1 MDYKTLSVKTFIEDM
16 NGKEVMMKSVPSLT
30 KYPLKLFYKKTV
42 GDIVNLVRSKKLV
55 PEEAIQAFI
64 ADVEALYVSRL
75 GVIPLPSGRGIFFA
89 LFGLHN
95 ADIQRRP
102 KHLRA
107 CAAGAVPQGRHD
119 RCAAG
124 KRLGRVDL

>member
-55 PEEAIQAFI
+55 PEEVLQSFI
-64 ADVEALYVSRL
+64 AHVDAL
-75 GVIPLPSGRGIFFA
+75 
-89 LFGLHN
+89 
-95 ADIQRRP
+95 
-102 KHLRA
+102 
-107 CAAGAVPQGRHD
+107 
-119 RCAAG
+119 
-124 KRLGRVDL
+124 

>member
-30 KYPLKLFYKKTV
+30 KCPLTLVFKKTV

-64 ADVEALYVSRL
+64 ADVEAL
-75 GVIPLPSGRGIFFA
+75 
-89 LFGLHN
+89 
-95 ADIQRRP
+95 
-102 KHLRA
+102 
-107 CAAGAVPQGRHD
+107 
-119 RCAAG
+119 
-124 KRLGRVDL
+124 

>member
-42 GDIVNLVRSKKLV
+42 GDIV

-64 ADVEALYVSRL
+64 ADVEAL
-75 GVIPLPSGRGIFFA
+75 
-89 LFGLHN
+89 
-95 ADIQRRP
+95 
-102 KHLRA
+102 
-107 CAAGAVPQGRHD
+107 
-119 RCAAG
+119 
-124 KRLGRVDL
+124 